1 MGLTQHVC
9 VLPALCV
16 CVPQVV
22 FRAGAYLDLAAND
35 GAALLA
41 ASDSAYDLSGLS
53 VQVTGGGGGGGTG
66 ALGRQAGVGG
76 GVCRRGPQAVT
87 PLRAAMV
94 CLAGRVR

>member
-53 VQVTGGGGGGGTG
+53 VQVTGGGGGGGVQGRWAGRQGWGVGCVGG
-66 ALGRQAGVGG
+66 ALR
-76 GVCRRGPQAVT
+76 
-87 PLRAAMV
+87 L
-94 CLAGRVR
+94 